1 MAASSADFHFFEVP
15 CPLEASGAAKIDK
28 NQSSHKNPATSFLD
42 PNFDEESEFQRVTS
56 SKYHLGYDMS
66 VKRPKNTIL
75 GPKFNF

>member
-1 MAASSADFHFFEVP
+1 MPIFIFLRPPAPSSKA
-15 CPLEASGAAKIDK
+15 LEAAEIDK

-42 PNFDEESEFQRVTS
+42 PNFDGESEFQRVTS

-75 GPKFNF
+75 GRNFNF